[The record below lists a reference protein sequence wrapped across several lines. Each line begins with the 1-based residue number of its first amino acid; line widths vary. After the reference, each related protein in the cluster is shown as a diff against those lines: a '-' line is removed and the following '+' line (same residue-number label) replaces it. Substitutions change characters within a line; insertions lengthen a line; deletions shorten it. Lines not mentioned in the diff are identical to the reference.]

1 MSVEE
6 IKNYDTVA
14 KRQGL
19 VEKFGT
25 CVSKF
30 MNMLEIQ
37 LDDLGNVVG
46 VSVKGEPFPLQENK
60 VDN

>member
-6 IKNYDTVA
+6 IKTHDTMA

-19 VEKFGT
+19 VEKSRT
-25 CVSKF
+25 CVTKF

-37 LDDLGNVVG
+37 LDEVGNVVG